1 MNAGDAEQRGEAP
14 IAKRQA
20 GGFHCVVVGEDDLAE
35 LLPMMRAYCDFYGV
49 APGDDRLEELAR
61 ALIADPRHE
70 GTQLIARGDDG
81 EPLGFATLFWSWQT
95 LDASRVGVMND
106 LFVVP
111 AGRRRGVGRALI
123 EECRGR
129 CRQHGAAELVWE
141 TALDNETAQGLYES
155 VGARESRWISYALD
169 A

>member
-1 MNAGDAEQRGEAP
+1 MKITA
-14 IAKRQA
+14 
-20 GGFHCVVVGEDDLAE
+20 VGEGDLAE
-35 LLPMMRAYCDFYGV
+35 LLPMMRAYCAFYEA
-49 APGDDRLEELAR
+49 APGADRLEELAR

-70 GTQLIARGDDG
+70 GKQLIARGDDG

-111 AGRRRGVGRALI
+111 SGRRRGVGRALI
-123 EECRGR
+123 EECRAR
-129 CRQHGAAELVWE
+129 CREHGAAELVWE

-155 VGARESRWISYALD
+155 VGARDSRWISYALD

>member
-1 MNAGDAEQRGEAP
+1 MK
-14 IAKRQA
+14 IT
-20 GGFHCVVVGEDDLAE
+20 VVAEDDLAE
-35 LLPMMRAYCDFYGV
+35 LLPMMRAYCDFYEV

-95 LDASRVGVMND
+95 LAASRVGVMND

-123 EECRGR
+123 EACRAR
-129 CRQHGAAELVWE
+129 CREHGAADLVWE
-141 TALDNETAQGLYES
+141 TALANQTAQGLYES
-155 VGARESRWISYALD
+155 VGARASRWISYALD